1 MKTLADFDWRGKIA
15 IIRAD
20 LNVPQTAN
28 GEIADDTRLVA
39 ASGSVRTILN
49 GGGGVVL
56 LSHLGRPQE
65 GKIEKEF
72 SLESIVPAFSLL
84 LQHPIR
90 FAPTLENAGP
100 AVGEVLLLENTR
112 FNVGEKNDDGN
123 LARRYAA
130 LGDIFVMDAFASA
143 HRAEASVT
151 GLARCGLPVCAGGL
165 VEAELNGL
173 TRIVGQIERPLV
185 GIFGGA
191 KISTKLAV
199 LQHMAELCDTL
210 LIGGGMANTLLLA
223 QGYNVGASLV
233 QEDMQ
238 AEAQAVLSA
247 TQGRLVLPQD
257 VVVQTAD
264 GTAGQQCTLEQINR
278 GDVILDIGSASW
290 QHYSAII
297 KQAKTILWNGP
308 VGLFE
313 QEPYAAGTNAIAH
326 AVATA
331 PAYSLVGGAD
341 TIAAVRAA
349 EVTEQINYIST
360 GGGALLEYLAGKTL
374 PGLVAL
380 GA

>member
-331 PAYSLVGGAD
+331 PAYSLIGGAD

>member
-28 GEIADDTRLVA
+28 GEVADDTRLVA

-278 GDVILDIGSASW
+278 GDVILDIGSASS

>member
-238 AEAQAVLSA
+238 TEAQAVLSA

>member
-257 VVVQTAD
+257 VVIQTAD